1 MVNETAAGA
10 SRKTAG
16 AESPL
21 ETRTLSTQ
29 IYEYLTNRIIGG
41 EIAYGDRLS
50 IREIAETLGVS
61 SMPVRDAIRRLEF
74 EGIIEVRPRSTCIV
88 RMPTR
93 RDMLDAF
100 ELRVVL
106 ELHAAKT
113 ICSSVTREELS
124 ELKGYLDAMEATMPV
139 GDDRRRMGEFVK
151 HDQLFHLELCRLAG
165 NAQLVRAYR
174 SNALHLNISF
184 TFRAGIEPDMER
196 VENDHRRM
204 YELLCENSPEVVTV
218 LRDHLLRCRSNMA
231 HGAFFA
237 SLEAE

>member
-10 SRKTAG
+10 PRKA
-16 AESPL
+16 AVVESPL

-100 ELRVVL
+100 ELRVIF
-106 ELHAAKT
+106 ELHAVQT
-113 ICSSVTREELS
+113 VYPTVTHDELG
-124 ELKGYLDAMEATMPV
+124 ELKGHLDAMEAIMPL
-139 GDDRRRMGEFVK
+139 GNDRRSMGEFVK
-151 HDQLFHLELCRLAG
+151 HDQRFHLELCRLAG

-196 VENDHRRM
+196 VENDHRRI
-204 YELLCENSPEVVTV
+204 YELLRENSSEAVVV

-231 HGAFFA
+231 QGAFFA

>member
-1 MVNETAAGA
+1 MVNETASGA
-10 SRKTAG
+10 TRKAAVT
-16 AESPL
+16 ESPL
-21 ETRTLSTQ
+21 ETRTLSAQ

-50 IREIAETLGVS
+50 IREIAEILGVS

-106 ELHAAKT
+106 ELHAVKRVYP
-113 ICSSVTREELS
+113 SVTS
-124 ELKGYLDAMEATMPV
+124 EDLGQLEGYLDAMEAVMPV
-139 GDDRRRMGEFVK
+139 GDDRGRMGEFVK
-151 HDQLFHLELCRLAG
+151 YDQLFHVELCRLAG
-165 NAQLVRAYR
+165 NAQLLRAYR

-184 TFRAGIEPDMER
+184 TVRAGIEPDMER
-196 VENDHRRM
+196 LESDHRRI
-204 YELLCENSPEVVTV
+204 YELLRENSSEAVDV
-218 LRDHLLRCRSNMA
+218 LQNHLLRCRSNMA
-231 HGAFFA
+231 RGTFFA